1 MDELFSENTNAQE
14 WCEKIIKRQEQQVYN
29 SLTSPRDLNHIVKE
43 HVQMCVDYMKAQGKT
58 SMKDAEQQDSK
69 IKEALDVLLVYLRK
83 HEVWKPSREKP
94 LEGAQL
100 EAAFDDLYIRCPSG
114 NEQGID
120 KYIKSDRLY
129 SDPQV
134 RGQNYAL
141 FSFNPTN
148 GANPD
153 KDGFYGFIKVRG
165 VFNRLEEA
173 EEKSKELIK
182 HFSAKQ
188 IFVCEVGSPT
198 PLQANA
204 SKENVVEVENTEQD
218 EHSKYTELIKE
229 QGIKEKQ
236 QIDDIKK
243 RVEALKEDVKK
254 DPNEKDPMQIY
265 LELNQKR
272 ATHAYLY
279 MQHKEKLEETKNIVL
294 RTRTQIAEMD
304 EKYPNLKEEFIDHY
318 KKTCEECGINRATD
332 DMAVMIK
339 KYFGHDPEELGF

>member
-1 MDELFSENTNAQE
+1 MDELLSENTNAQE
-14 WCEKIIKRQEQQVYN
+14 WCEKIIKLQEQQVYN

-58 SMKDAEQQDSK
+58 SMKDTEQQDSK

-100 EAAFDDLYIRCPSG
+100 EAAFDDLY
-114 NEQGID
+114 ID

-182 HFSAKQ
+182 YFSAKQ

-229 QGIKEKQ
+229 QS
-236 QIDDIKK
+236 
-243 RVEALKEDVKK
+243 
-254 DPNEKDPMQIY
+254 
-265 LELNQKR
+265 
-272 ATHAYLY
+272 
-279 MQHKEKLEETKNIVL
+279 
-294 RTRTQIAEMD
+294 
-304 EKYPNLKEEFIDHY
+304 
-318 KKTCEECGINRATD
+318 
-332 DMAVMIK
+332 
-339 KYFGHDPEELGF
+339 